1 LTGNGPQTGRPAA
14 GFHTHTVPSV
24 LLEAS
29 SSRPSGVVPNATEDT
44 SSLWP
49 MSGSPARLPATG
61 SHTRTVA
68 SPPPEAS
75 SSCPRGPLPSAT
87 EDTRPVWPLSDCSP
101 DGEAGDRVPHPHR
114 PVGAAGGQQQLP
126 AGGGAER
133 HRGQLPGVAD
143 ERLPRGRPVTGS
155 HTRTV
160 PSVLP
165 ETSSS
170 RPSRVVPNA
179 TEDTSSLW
187 AASGSPTRLPVTG
200 SHTRTVL
207 WLPEASSRRPSG
219 PLLCRSKIRLHG

>member
-1 LTGNGPQTGRPAA
+1 MEAKSLRPAA
-14 GFHTHTVPSV
+14 
-24 LLEAS
+24 AAA
-29 SSRPSGVVPNATEDT
+29 R
-44 SSLWP
+44 
-49 MSGSPARLPATG
+49 PARSTTPP
-61 SHTRTVA
+61 RTPQIDRER
-68 SPPPEAS
+68 PPNGAAGGRVPH
-75 SSCPRGPLPSAT
+75 PH
-87 EDTRPVWPLSDCSP
+87 RPVGAAGGQQQPPVGGGAERHRGHLIAVADERLP
-101 DGEAGDRVPHPHR
+101 GEAAGDRVPHPHR
-114 PVGAAGGQQQLP
+114 CVGAAGGQQQLP